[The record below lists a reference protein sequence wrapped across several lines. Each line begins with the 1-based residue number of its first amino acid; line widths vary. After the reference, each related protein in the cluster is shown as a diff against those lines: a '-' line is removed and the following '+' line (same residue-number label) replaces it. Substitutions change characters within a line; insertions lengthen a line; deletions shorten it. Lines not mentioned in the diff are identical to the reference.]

1 MNKNL
6 EKPVVNHYLYYI
18 YIYLIF
24 SHTCF
29 FRFWWRFGVAIGYTI
44 VAKTPRLPCPR
55 NTTQWP
61 PGPPQ
66 QDDTPVAPAEP
77 PSSGPN
83 KDNSLCCDVLSR
95 RLPAAREVVTSK
107 ETYIIYNRRKFRSLT
122 SDNMQSWKSRVE
134 MSSQQKEDQHA
145 CRVTRKKYMC
155 EKC

>member
-1 MNKNL
+1 M
-6 EKPVVNHYLYYI
+6 
-18 YIYLIF
+18 
-24 SHTCF
+24 
-29 FRFWWRFGVAIGYTI
+29 TI
-44 VAKTPRLPCPR
+44 WCRHWIHHCVAKTPRLPCPR

-66 QDDTPVAPAEP
+66 QDDTPVAPCRAP
-77 PSSGPN
+77 QQRVPTRITV
-83 KDNSLCCDVLSR
+83 C
-95 RLPAAREVVTSK
+95 AAMFYQGDFLQRGKLLQAK

-155 EKC
+155 ERNVRDVENRCVFQWFVVPDVRKVASRKRRVRR